1 MVRFFH
7 VLWVSREEHSWQFV
21 QPWHG
26 DGCSSHGLLAMSVCE
41 SASAALYSVGRQGTC
56 CSGSVFIKWCYHRR
70 WSSSFLGVLWRVSW
84 RKKQVHSD
92 VLWLKPNQM
101 RAGHLIRKAQRKLH
115 THTEEGR
122 CLEQK
127 RQSLV
132 WGSACFFLKTVMFW
146 AMSHLLYLMCHVGIQ
161 L

>member
-41 SASAALYSVGRQGTC
+41 SVSAALYSVGRQALAVQGVCLSSDVTTDAEVPPFLVC
-56 CSGSVFIKWCYHRR
+56 CDVYREE
-70 WSSSFLGVLWRVSW
+70 
-84 RKKQVHSD
+84 KKQVHSD

-115 THTEEGR
+115 THTEEGK

-132 WGSACFFLKTVMFW
+132 
-146 AMSHLLYLMCHVGIQ
+146 
-161 L
+161 